1 MKNFCI
7 IILVFSLNVSLG
19 YAQFIVN
26 AQTETEIYVTVAPV
40 ANTAISLAFRN
51 LDSPKIM
58 MTYDSTNHVALTKVM
73 PADFGKIAYSSA
85 KFHDIAIENLKPAT
99 EYVVDYIVYDK
110 KSNKIT
116 KIDSIIINTFDTEPV
131 QPARAIAF
139 KNKSYNNVGLLWIAG
154 NGSNVLVTVSENA
167 PGATPTD
174 GAEYFADATF
184 GNPQSLIP
192 GTNTYVLYSGP
203 NTGKL
208 DIQVTGL
215 KYAEYHFRIFDY
227 NGEGKFTNYL
237 INTSQNNPRSTFTL
251 IPPPKNLRALIG
263 TDGES
268 VLHWDGVDGAESYV
282 IDIALDE
289 SFIQKVE
296 PYAEANIGSISE
308 IPIVVSDEKGPLRL
322 FCRIKA
328 VGKASVS
335 PYSKVLVVEMKQ

>member
-1 MKNFCI
+1 MKKFCI
-7 IILVFSLNVSLG
+7 IILVFGLNVSLG

-26 AQTETEIYVTVAPV
+26 AQTEKEIYVTVAPV

-58 MTYDSTNHVALTKVM
+58 MTYDSTNHVALAKVM

-116 KIDSIIINTFDTEPV
+116 KIDSIIINTLDTEPV

-139 KNKSYNNVGLLWIAG
+139 KNKSYNHVGLLWIAG

-174 GAEYFADATF
+174 GAEYFADTNF
-184 GNPQSLIP
+184 GNPKSLIS

-208 DIQVTGL
+208 DIQVKGL
-215 KYAEYHFRIFDY
+215 KYAEYHFRIFEY
-227 NGEGKFTNYL
+227 NGDGKFANYL
-237 INTSQNNPRSTFTL
+237 LNTSQNNPRSTTTL
-251 IPPPKNLRALIG
+251 IPPPKNLRAIRG

-268 VLHWDGVDGAESYV
+268 VLHWDIVDGAESYV
-282 IDIALDE
+282 IDVALDG

-296 PYAEANIGSISE
+296 PYAEANIGSITE

-328 VGKASVS
+328 VGKGSVS
-335 PYSKVLVVEMKQ
+335 PYSELIIVEMKQ